1 MWGTSHMCGT
11 YHMRVY
17 LFTHRY
23 IQTQESERQ
32 GNKWDQPQSSSELPL
47 NETQGRDQWPQPHLL
62 IISHCGH
69 EEGQLSPHYHRTPSL
84 CTWEK
89 QTRIF
94 SGPGSFLHSQSLWG
108 RWRWWP
114 HTGAGTELLQ
124 DGHRVRGRSWSSC
137 PHRCYPQC
145 QVPKAAGNSPN
156 SLLLLFITF

>member
-23 IQTQESERQ
+23 KHRRVKDRGINGINHKVLLSYL
-32 GNKWDQPQSSSELPL
+32 SI
-47 NETQGRDQWPQPHLL
+47 ETQGRDQWPQPHLL

-89 QTRIF
+89 QTRTF

-114 HTGAGTELLQ
+114 HTDAGTELLQ
-124 DGHRVRGRSWSSC
+124 DGQQGRGRSWSSC

-145 QVPKAAGNSPN
+145 QVPKAARNSPN